1 MNRET
6 FITAFQEQFDDTV
19 PSLINFETKYKD
31 LDEWSSMM
39 ALVIIAF
46 VDDSYSYGLSGDDF
60 KKTETVE
67 DLYQIIL
74 KNK

>member
-1 MNRET
+1 MNREA
-6 FITAFQEQFDDTV
+6 FITAFQEQFDDTDQ
-19 PSLINFETKYKD
+19 SLITFETKYKD

-46 VDDSYSYGLSGDDF
+46 VDDSYSYSLSGDDF
-60 KKTETVE
+60 KTAETVE

-74 KNK
+74 KK